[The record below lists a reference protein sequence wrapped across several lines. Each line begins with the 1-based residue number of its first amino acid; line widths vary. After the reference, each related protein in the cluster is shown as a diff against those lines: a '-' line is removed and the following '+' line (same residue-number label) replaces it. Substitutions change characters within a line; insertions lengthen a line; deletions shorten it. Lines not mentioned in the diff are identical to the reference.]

1 MANGMERKASGN
13 MVMAFLLGVAVVGL
27 GLLGYLYYHHTHQ
40 DVVRIDVPGFSG
52 TISKDKGIDINVDPN
67 K

>member
-1 MANGMERKASGN
+1 MSNGSGRKANGN
-13 MVMAFLLGVAVVGL
+13 MVLGFLLGVAVVGL
-27 GLLGYLYYHHTHQ
+27 GALGYLYYQHSHR

-52 TISKDKGIDINVDPN
+52 TISKDKGVEIDVPP